1 MVGTPDFAQM
11 LRRCGG
17 RATPGRLRL
26 MRALWKETAPVT
38 AARLQKSLGGALNL
52 ATLYR
57 ALDALAEDGVV
68 RRVDFRHGHAHY
80 ELAAPARAHHH
91 HLACTGCG
99 AVEDVAC
106 TLRPRLKRTSAF
118 STITDH
124 AMEYFGLCKACGA
137 RGPERGGRIWT
148 GAGE

>member
-1 MVGTPDFAQM
+1 MRPPDFARM
-11 LRRCGG
+11 LRRSGG

-26 MRALWKETAPVT
+26 MRALWKEPAPVT
-38 AARLQKSLGGALNL
+38 AARLQKSLGRTLNL

-57 ALDALAEDGVV
+57 ALDALAGVGVV

-99 AVEDVAC
+99 AVEDVSC
-106 TLRPRLKRTSAF
+106 TLRPRLKRASAF
-118 STITDH
+118 SAITDH

-137 RGPERGGRIWT
+137 RGAERVSRT
-148 GAGE
+148 RTEAME